1 MLGESVTDD
10 HETKSV
16 NIVRDKNS
24 AGESWRIVKRIKF
37 SEEESMKGLIFLVL
51 SLTIFSASSSFGAQS
66 TADVPASLKLKQ
78 SARDEILGPESKKI
92 PSQDEYVIGHGDI
105 LSVSIYG
112 EGDMAA
118 SSSAGIPRES
128 TSEDVPRFGGTGVRV
143 MMDGRVSLKHIG
155 DVEVVGMTLTELADY
170 LKKLYS
176 TIYDEPIITTTL
188 EQSNSLR
195 YTIMGNITQPG
206 IFFLDYPLT
215 LVQALARSGSF
226 TEWANNKI
234 TVVREKVRDSEKS
247 LFKKNTLQFDYDD
260 FVSGDNLEKN
270 ILIQSGDI
278 IIVN

>member
-1 MLGESVTDD
+1 M
-10 HETKSV
+10 KK
-16 NIVRDKNS
+16 IVALNLLLLF
-24 AGESWRIVKRIKF
+24 VY
-37 SEEESMKGLIFLVL
+37 
-51 SLTIFSASSSFGAQS
+51 FSASYAAQS
-66 TADVPASLKLKQ
+66 TADVPASAELKKT
-78 SARDEILGPESKKI
+78 ARSEILGPQVKSML
-92 PSQDEYVIGHGDI
+92 SQDEYVIGHGDI

-118 SSSAGIPRES
+118 SAVAGITRNVA
-128 TSEDVPRFGGTGVRV
+128 TGDAPRFGGQGVRV
-143 MMDGRVSLKHIG
+143 MMDGRISLKHIG

-170 LKKLYS
+170 LKKIYS

-226 TEWANNKI
+226 TEWANNTI
-234 TVVREKVRDSEKS
+234 TVVREKVKDKDKK
-247 LFKKNTLQFDYDD
+247 LFRNNTLKFDYDD

-270 ILIQSGDI
+270 VFIQSGDI
-278 IIVN
+278 IIANWF

>member
-1 MLGESVTDD
+1 M
-10 HETKSV
+10 
-16 NIVRDKNS
+16 
-24 AGESWRIVKRIKF
+24 KR
-37 SEEESMKGLIFLVL
+37 LIFLALVL
-51 SLTIFSASSSFGAQS
+51 VFLSVSSAFAAQS
-66 TADVPASLKLKQ
+66 TADVPASAELKQ
-78 SARDEILGPESKKI
+78 SARSEILGPQASKI
-92 PSQDEYVIGHGDI
+92 PSQDEYIIGRGDI

-118 SSSAGIPRES
+118 SSSAGISREVE
-128 TSEDVPRFGGTGVRV
+128 TGDAPRFGGAGVRV
-143 MMDGRVSLKHIG
+143 MMDGRISLKHIG

-176 TIYDEPIITTTL
+176 TIYEEPIITTTL

-226 TEWANNKI
+226 TEWANKKI
-234 TVVREKVRDSEKS
+234 TLVREQVKDRDKP

-260 FVSGDNLEKN
+260 FVGGENLKNN